1 MTIRRQASR
10 GFSLFEL
17 LLIMVVVSIL
27 AGIALPTM
35 RQAID
40 KAEAARIMTDV
51 RNVTVAVRS
60 YVEEKGTLP
69 NSAPWGVS
77 PPELQPYLSE
87 AVAFTTNNITYR
99 LVTAKAAGTT
109 RLVVR
114 YPNLDPIG
122 VALKRF
128 VGTDITWTNTRLTVW
143 IQR

>member
-10 GFSLFEL
+10 GFTLFEL
-17 LLIMVVVSIL
+17 LLIMVVISIL

-35 RQAID
+35 RKAID

-51 RNVTVAVRS
+51 RNVTLAVRS

-69 NSAPWGVS
+69 KSAPWGTS
-77 PPELQPYLSE
+77 PPQLQPYLSE
-87 AVAFTTNNITYR
+87 AVAFTSGNITYR
-99 LVTAKAAGTT
+99 MVTQKAAGTT

-114 YPNLDPIG
+114 YPNKDPIG

-128 VGTDITWTNTRLTVW
+128 VGQDITWTNTRLTVW
-143 IQR
+143 IER